1 MNSLPETI
9 PIKRY
14 IGIDSHKHYVMVGGM
29 NAQREWNLRPRKVQ
43 MPRFRA
49 WVAKNLTA
57 GDAVVLETTAN
68 VWDIYGIVSPLV
80 TKTVVANAYK
90 VRQIAEARVKT
101 DKEDVKRLITLLIAD
116 IVPEVWVPPM
126 HVRELRSLISFRW
139 RIGKQLTM
147 SKNRLH
153 SVVQRFILRPP
164 EGQLLADKNQ
174 TWWDEQEFSE
184 LTGFQVQL
192 DLEII
197 THLETQKAKID
208 QKLAELSNTP
218 PWSDEMVY
226 LMQIPGF
233 GLLTSMILLAAVGE
247 IARFSHS
254 KKLVGYAG
262 LGAGVHSSGQKHQQ
276 KSITKQGRKELR
288 WVLVQAAWAAVRSDP
303 YWKTQYMR
311 LTKIK
316 HPNKAIV
323 AIARRLLVSAWHI
336 LTKHEPYRR
345 ADDET
350 IAYKMMIWSQ
360 RMDEKALRG
369 LTRQQFIKYGLLR
382 LGVGQNLTRIERKG
396 VPRRIA
402 PTDEVLKLRPDLKPP
417 G

>member
-1 MNSLPETI
+1 MNHLPETS

-49 WVAKNLTA
+49 WAAQNLKA

-68 VWDIYGIVSPLV
+68 VWDIYDIVSPMV
-80 TKTVVANAYK
+80 SKTVVANTYK

-147 SKNRLH
+147 SKYRLH
-153 SVVQRFILRPP
+153 SVVQRF
-164 EGQLLADKNQ
+164 N
-174 TWWDEQEFSE
+174 

-197 THLETQKAKID
+197 THLEAQKAKIN
-208 QKLAELSNTP
+208 QKLAELSNTA

-262 LGAGVHSSGQKHQQ
+262 LGAGVHSSGQKHQE

-303 YWKTQYMR
+303 YWKAQYQR
-311 LTKIK
+311 LTKVK

-336 LTKHEPYRR
+336 LTKREPYRR
-345 ADDET
+345 SDDET

-382 LGVGQNLTRIERKG
+382 LGGGQDLTRIERQG

-402 PTDEVLKLRPDLKPP
+402 PTDEVLKLRPDLNSP

>member
-1 MNSLPETI
+1 MKAFPETI

-14 IGIDSHKHYVMVGGM
+14 VAIDSHKHYVMVGGM
-29 NAQREWNLRPRKVQ
+29 NAERQWTLRPRKVQ
-43 MPRFRA
+43 MFRFRA
-49 WVAKNLTA
+49 WAAQNLKV

-68 VWDIYGIVSPLV
+68 VWDIYDIVAPLV
-80 TKTVVANAYK
+80 SKTVVANAYK

-116 IVPEVWVPPM
+116 IVPDVWVPPM

-139 RIGKQLTM
+139 RLSKQITM

-153 SVVQRFILRPP
+153 SVVQRFNLTPP
-164 EGQLLADKNQ
+164 EGNLLAEKNQ
-174 TWWDEQEFSE
+174 DWWTEQEFSE
-184 LTGFQVQL
+184 LTGFQVKR
-192 DLEII
+192 DLRIVEQ
-197 THLETQKAKID
+197 LETHKAEID
-208 QKLAELSNTP
+208 QKLAELSNTA
-218 PWSDEMVY
+218 PWADDMVY

-233 GLLTSMILLAAVGE
+233 GLLTSMILLAAVGDIE
-247 IARFSHS
+247 RFSRP

-262 LGAGVHSSGQKHQQ
+262 LGAGVHSSGQKHQE

-303 YWKTQYMR
+303 YWKAQYQR
-311 LTKIK
+311 LTKVK

-323 AIARRLLVSAWHI
+323 AIARRLLVAAWHI
-336 LTKHEPYRR
+336 LSKRETYRHFDHES
-345 ADDET
+345 

-382 LGVGQNLTRIERKG
+382 LGVGQDLTRIVRKG

-402 PTDEVLKLRPDLKPP
+402 PTGEVLKLRPDLKPP